1 MEIET
6 RWMRREDVPQAVK
19 MMLENGEE
27 ESEKNLNRMLERASA
42 ACVIAEA
49 DEKVLGFLAYD
60 VARVSKIKILS
71 LLVDEGHRRSGV
83 GSSMVDL
90 VISKLNNKRNKVEL
104 AVSEYNLNAQLFA
117 AFVVAHVF

>member
-71 LLVDEGHRRSGV
+71 
-83 GSSMVDL
+83 
-90 VISKLNNKRNKVEL
+90 
-104 AVSEYNLNAQLFA
+104 F
-117 AFVVAHVF
+117 F